1 MYLTKLT
8 LNLRS
13 AQARRDLGDAYE
25 MHRTLVRAFVADSHS
40 NPPRFLWRL
49 EANTKLA
56 AAADEVNG
64 PALLIQSEAPADWS
78 ILERLPGYLQHR
90 AETKNVEL
98 AHLVRLHRH
107 YRFRLLANATICRK
121 GKRLALLKQEEQ
133 TAWIERQGDRH
144 GFRIQSVSVSP
155 HDLLTSSASGKAS
168 ICVQRVCFEG
178 YLEVLQPAVFEN
190 ALVAGIGPA
199 KAFGCG
205 LLSVAPC

>member
-25 MHRTLVRAFVADSHS
+25 MHRTLVRAFALDPQSG
-40 NPPRFLWRL
+40 PPRFLWRL
-49 EANTKLA
+49 EAAT
-56 AAADEVNG
+56 DSSQSPVV
-64 PALLIQSEAPADWS
+64 LIQSQEAADWS
-78 ILERLPGYLQHR
+78 VLDRLTNYLQHS
-90 AETKNVEL
+90 AESKEMEL
-98 AHLVRLHRH
+98 ARLVRLDRR
-107 YRFRLLANATICRK
+107 YRFRLLANPTVCRK
-121 GKRLALLKQEEQ
+121 GKRLALLLIEEQ

-144 GFRIQSVSVSP
+144 GFRVQSLTIRP
-155 HDLLTSSASGKAS
+155 HDILNSSREGKAP
-168 ICVQRVCFEG
+168 ICVQRVRFEG
-178 YLEVLQPAVFEN
+178 LLEVRRKEPFEQ